1 MDNNTSNNVSNNTN
15 GTSQNSTSYNTY
27 STNTDTGSYTNNYAG
42 NTTNSENATNNINYA
57 NTANSTYN
65 ENTAYNSESPHTSGS
80 EGNNEQDSTFY
91 YARTRY
97 ANQYSNQYGG
107 QYENRNTGNYRPTNR
122 TDSLSDRVENINS
135 PYGAA
140 NSSAWNNYNKPHT
153 TDTSRSGNT
162 NPYGTGYMNQ
172 SQYTGSYG
180 AGSNAGA
187 NRGTGYVNQSQYTG
201 SYGAGSNAGAN
212 RGTGYVNQS
221 QYTGSYGA
229 GSNAGANRGTGYVNQ
244 SQYNS
249 PYGAG
254 YTGGYTNQSTYGNN
268 QYRPQQ
274 NSGQYNT
281 NTPYGNTNPY
291 GNQNNYR
298 DVYDLESYYNSPYY
312 RNNRKKNER
321 KTLFLALF
329 AVALIVFGSIGATSL
344 VMSFTAS
351 QTAKEIVSLENSIE
365 EKYNIVVKVG
375 DEANTWESGFTIEKM
390 NNEKIISRA
399 LGYLDD
405 VLDRLPEGFLDEVMN
420 GYSDGRYLE
429 INITGAM
436 VQIDGNR
443 EVLGL
448 TTYNEDKDVIR
459 LNSDIFSWQ
468 EYKETVAHELFHVID
483 FEMNQFNEY
492 SEELRKWRNCNP
504 RNFNYSYDEGQYSDY
519 TTYGESIENVY
530 FVSYYSKEDIYEDR
544 AEIFSYLLATDEDD
558 SLPNSYK
565 STHVK
570 NKVKLLIDEID
581 SCFKTAMNSNV
592 YWKRWYN

>member
-122 TDSLSDRVENINS
+122 TDSLSDRVENVNS

-172 SQYTGSYG
+172 SQYTGP
-180 AGSNAGA
+180 
-187 NRGTGYVNQSQYTG
+187 
-201 SYGAGSNAGAN
+201 
-212 RGTGYVNQS
+212 
-221 QYTGSYGA
+221 YGA